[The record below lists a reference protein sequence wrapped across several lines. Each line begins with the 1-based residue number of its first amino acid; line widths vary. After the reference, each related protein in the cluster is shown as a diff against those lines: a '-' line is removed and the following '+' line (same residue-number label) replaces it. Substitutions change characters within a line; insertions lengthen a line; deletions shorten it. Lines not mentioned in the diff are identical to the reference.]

1 MTVDN
6 LDAAAAEPNHNRV
19 RTPTAVISVR
29 GTIFDVNVEDDGD
42 TTFVM
47 VEEGLVYVEH
57 VLLRT
62 GKGIPLAPG
71 QSIRVYKNVP
81 LAQSNID
88 KGTVMQE
95 VARGLARALYEV
107 MLGRQRGGA
116 TGSSIPTSTGG
127 GSVGDTKA
135 PTPPPPPPPGP
146 PPPAQ

>member
-1 MTVDN
+1 
-6 LDAAAAEPNHNRV
+6 
-19 RTPTAVISVR
+19 
-29 GTIFDVNVEDDGD
+29 VEDDGD
-42 TTFVM
+42 TTFVL

-57 VLLRT
+57 VLLNT

-107 MLGRQRGGA
+107 MLGRQRGGSA
-116 TGSSIPTSTGG
+116 GSSIPTSTGG

-135 PTPPPPPPPGP
+135 PTPPPPPPPGLP
-146 PPPAQ
+146 PPPPPQ

>member
-1 MTVDN
+1 MFERVLRRMRELVRGGLYVMTVHGQEEMEADGLT
-6 LDAAAAEPNHNRV
+6 LD
-19 RTPTAVISVR
+19 
-29 GTIFDVNVEDDGD
+29 D
-42 TTFVM
+42 
-47 VEEGLVYVEH
+47 VEH

-107 MLGRQRGGA
+107 MLGRQRGGSA
-116 TGSSIPTSTGG
+116 GSSIPTSTGG

-146 PPPAQ
+146 PPPPPPQ